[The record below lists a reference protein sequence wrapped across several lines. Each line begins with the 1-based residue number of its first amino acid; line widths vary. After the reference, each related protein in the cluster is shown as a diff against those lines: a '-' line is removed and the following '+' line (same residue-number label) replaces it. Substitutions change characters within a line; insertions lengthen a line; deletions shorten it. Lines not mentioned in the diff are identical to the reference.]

1 MKFLT
6 ITFDRPVQNPLKPQ
20 GIYQSTHSAPVD
32 IQVEDSGRAT
42 LTAPDGVRV
51 VVQGIGFHGVP
62 DVTHEMRTQKALVEK
77 KESQLQEAL
86 DLGLKS
92 PRADFV
98 ANDEPFSTAE
108 IPSEPTT
115 VGKPKRGKGKP

>member
-6 ITFDRPVQNPLKPQ
+6 ITFDRPVQNPLKSQ
-20 GIYQSTHSAPVD
+20 GIYQATHSAPVD
-32 IQVEDSGRAT
+32 IQVEDNGRVT

-62 DVTHEMRTQKALVEK
+62 APVVVAEPLPTKDQQLV
-77 KESQLQEAL
+77 EAL

-92 PRADFV
+92 PRT
-98 ANDEPFSTAE
+98 EPGAAE
-108 IPSEPTT
+108 R
-115 VGKPKRGKGKP
+115 VKRGKGKPGA